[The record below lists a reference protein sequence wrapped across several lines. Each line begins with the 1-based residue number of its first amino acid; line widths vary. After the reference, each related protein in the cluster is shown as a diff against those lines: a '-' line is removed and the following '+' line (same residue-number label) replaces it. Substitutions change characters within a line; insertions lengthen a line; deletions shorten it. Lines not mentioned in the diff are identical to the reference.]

1 MKGSLILFV
10 VVFIALNFTGCSLIS
25 SSGTV
30 QLPTA
35 AQLNAVC
42 AVEKASGK
50 TGVQAPDCVAAYAF
64 QQSCNVA
71 ALGEAV
77 NPLVATINPVVGSIL
92 TTGAAITVATCTQQG
107 FYAPPVPITIA
118 APVAKS

>member
-1 MKGSLILFV
+1 MRL
-10 VVFIALNFTGCSLIS
+10 FIAATVAVALGGCSMIGS
-25 SSGTV
+25 NGSV

-42 AVEKASGK
+42 AVEKAAGK
-50 TGVQAPDCVAAYAF
+50 TGVQAPDCIAAYAF

-71 ALGEAV
+71 ALGESV
-77 NPLVATINPVVGSIL
+77 NPLIATINPVAGSIL

-107 FYAPPVPITIA
+107 FYAPAVPITIA
-118 APVAKS
+118 SPVAKS